1 MMNPVHAEERADE
14 ETGAEVAAT
23 EARARVVVR
32 AATRTSMWL
41 ILFALILYYSIEGV
55 IWVFKALTGV
65 LLMIVLAVFFAYLI
79 APLVELVR
87 GPFEVR
93 GQERR
98 LPRYAAIAVVYVA
111 IFGSLALTTWLLLPR
126 IGDQLAEF
134 ASQAPIYLTSARVRA
149 ESLNQIYERLSLPPV
164 VRSKANEMVSGA
176 ITEAGKYVTS
186 EGGSGAIHF
195 LSYLPWLFL
204 VPILAFFFLKDAES
218 FRRSALSILPQGR
231 LRWRGDEF
239 FQDVNSTLAAYIR
252 AQLIACLLIG
262 CICTLGFWALGV
274 PYWLPLGVLAGV
286 LEFIPLLGPLVVAVV
301 AFSLSSFASGGTAL
315 GVLLFLGVLRVVH
328 DYYTYPRIIGSG
340 IHLHPLAVILAI
352 LAGHELAGLAGIFL
366 AIPVI
371 AILTVTYRHWLEHKG
386 SQGLVADLLKP
397 AEEAAEQDALAG
409 AGARALGGDAAGA
422 PTADAGQA
430 RVGPTAPAP
439 TAQ

>member
-1 MMNPVHAEERADE
+1 
-14 ETGAEVAAT
+14 
-23 EARARVVVR
+23 
-32 AATRTSMWL
+32 
-41 ILFALILYYSIEGV
+41 SIEGV

-65 LLMIVLAVFFAYLI
+65 LLMIVLAIFFAYLI

-93 GQERR
+93 GRERR
-98 LPRYAAIAVVYVA
+98 LPRYAAIGLVYVV

-126 IGDQLAEF
+126 IGSQLDEF
-134 ASQAPIYLTSARVRA
+134 AKQAPAYLTNARTRA
-149 ESLNQIYERLSLPPV
+149 EGLNQIYERINLPPA
-164 VRSKANEMVSGA
+164 VRKYANDQATKTLDEIGGY
-176 ITEAGKYVTS
+176 IKE
-186 EGGSGAIHF
+186 EGTTRAIHT
-195 LSYLPWLFL
+195 LGYLPWLFL

-218 FRRSALSILPQGR
+218 FRRSALSVLPQGR

-262 CICTLGFWALGV
+262 TICTIGFVLIGV
-274 PYWLPLGVLAGV
+274 PYALVLGFAAGV
-286 LEFIPLLGPLVVAVV
+286 LEFIPLLGPLVVAVIAV
-301 AFSLSSFASGGTAL
+301 SLASFASGSTAFA
-315 GVLLFLGVLRVVH
+315 VLLFLGVLRVVH

-397 AEEAAEQDALAG
+397 AEEAAEQDALAA
-409 AGARALGGDAAGA
+409 AGGRALGGDAGA
-422 PTADAGQA
+422 SAVESGQT
-430 RVGPTAPAP
+430 RVAP

>member
-1 MMNPVHAEERADE
+1 MNPVRAEERPDE
-14 ETGAEVAAT
+14 ETAAEVAAT

-134 ASQAPIYLTSARVRA
+134 ARQAPIYLTSARVRA

-164 VRSKANEMVSGA
+164 VRSKANEMVSSA

-186 EGGSGAIHF
+186 EGGSGAWHV

-409 AGARALGGDAAGA
+409 AEARALGGDAAA
-422 PTADAGQA
+422 PAVEAGQT
-430 RVGPTAPAP
+430 RVAP